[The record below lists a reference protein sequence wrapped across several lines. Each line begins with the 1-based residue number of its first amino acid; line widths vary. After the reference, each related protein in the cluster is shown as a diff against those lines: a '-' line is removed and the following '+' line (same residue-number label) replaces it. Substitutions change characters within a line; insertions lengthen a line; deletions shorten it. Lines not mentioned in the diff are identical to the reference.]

1 VREKCVIQVNSRY
14 VAAAGGVS
22 GTDDDDDDDVCLHAD
37 KLSRLCTDVQ
47 SRHSES
53 LQLNVNSP
61 LYKKFAK

>member
-1 VREKCVIQVNSRY
+1 LSVFSVYPYAVGVWCISLRCV
-14 VAAAGGVS
+14 
-22 GTDDDDDDDVCLHAD
+22 D

-47 SRHSES
+47 SRHAES

>member
-1 VREKCVIQVNSRY
+1 MMMMMMMMVYMLYLCV
-14 VAAAGGVS
+14 
-22 GTDDDDDDDVCLHAD
+22 D
-37 KLSRLCTDVQ
+37 KLSRLCIDVQ